1 MWSLKENALEIRGIL
16 DSGETPGDLD
26 FGDLIITNGS
36 VFYDMQAKLI
46 CMMKATKHGL
56 SKVNEYL
63 QGISQS
69 L

>member
-36 VFYDMQAKLI
+36 VFYDMQA
-46 CMMKATKHGL
+46 
-56 SKVNEYL
+56 SKTYMYDESNKSWIE
-63 QGISQS
+63 QS
-69 L
+69 